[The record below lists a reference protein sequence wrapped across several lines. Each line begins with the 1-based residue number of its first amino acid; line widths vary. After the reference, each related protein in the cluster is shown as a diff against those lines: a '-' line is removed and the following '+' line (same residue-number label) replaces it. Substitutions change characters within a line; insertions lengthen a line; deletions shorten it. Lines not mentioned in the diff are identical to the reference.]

1 MEQDWAKEPWTKD
14 EDGLIWGVGR
24 SSVDT
29 INDDSS
35 IDRIVACV
43 NACAGIPTDILNAV
57 PQGKACLNPM
67 WYVEKE
73 PPDAD

>member
-24 SSVDT
+24 SPVDT